1 MDKAEAE
8 ELVEV
13 LVQNEV
19 GKLLVKE
26 RQKAALEEQ
35 FGRKQ
40 LALKELSGKIHLV
53 ILGFI
58 HYNYLSNCL
67 KKKNYGNNISNYR
80 IKMTEILQQVY
91 QQKLTL
97 ERRRRRRKNILLQK
111 FKMIWT
117 WDWFTGS

>member
-67 KKKNYGNNISNYR
+67 KKR
-80 IKMTEILQQVY
+80 IMVIIFL
-91 QQKLTL
+91 
-97 ERRRRRRKNILLQK
+97 I
-111 FKMIWT
+111 I
-117 WDWFTGS
+117 G